1 METARSFSSL
11 FSIDCNYEPSAG
23 LGALSLFFTSLPLL
37 FAAFSFPLARSL
49 QSPDQTSDRSRSQKI
64 AFPLGPVSRK
74 GQKAG
79 RNKRVRSPSFAL
91 CFFIDPP
98 PIKKKKN
105 RNRIMVTQTSLE
117 ALDAA
122 RAEVKLAGEGATADQ
137 LRNYLRLVRK

>member
-1 METARSFSSL
+1 
-11 FSIDCNYEPSAG
+11 
-23 LGALSLFFTSLPLL
+23 LFFY
-37 FAAFSFPLARSL
+37 RS
-49 QSPDQTSDRSRSQKI
+49 
-64 AFPLGPVSRK
+64 
-74 GQKAG
+74 
-79 RNKRVRSPSFAL
+79 
-91 CFFIDPP
+91 P

>member
-1 METARSFSSL
+1 
-11 FSIDCNYEPSAG
+11 
-23 LGALSLFFTSLPLL
+23 LL
-37 FAAFSFPLARSL
+37 FVFLS
-49 QSPDQTSDRSRSQKI
+49 I
-64 AFPLGPVSRK
+64 
-74 GQKAG
+74 
-79 RNKRVRSPSFAL
+79 
-91 CFFIDPP
+91 PP

>member
-1 METARSFSSL
+1 
-11 FSIDCNYEPSAG
+11 
-23 LGALSLFFTSLPLL
+23 LL
-37 FAAFSFPLARSL
+37 FVFLSIPL
-49 QSPDQTSDRSRSQKI
+49 
-64 AFPLGPVSRK
+64 
-74 GQKAG
+74 
-79 RNKRVRSPSFAL
+79 
-91 CFFIDPP
+91 